1 MLTLSGLISLIIFII
16 MISFPNAKINLGLHV
31 VSKRPD
37 GYHNIE
43 TVFYPINLCDALEIV
58 PVEGKTIFTLSGL
71 PIDGNSDNNLVMK
84 AFNLLKCDYDLPETA
99 IYLHKNIPFGAGL
112 GGGSSDAAEMLKL
125 LNAFAGLNLSIEQL
139 EKYAAQIGADCP
151 FFIRNKPVFAQ
162 GTGNDFT
169 PINLSLQG
177 YYLVL
182 VKPDIPVSTK
192 AAYARIDPKQPDY
205 PLLETIQRP
214 VNEWKTRLTN
224 DFETGVFEQ
233 YPEIEAI
240 KRKLYTL
247 GAIYA
252 SMSGSG
258 SSVFGIFEK
267 PENLENEFP
276 SGTRTYGFPFL

>member
-1 MLTLSGLISLIIFII
+1 
-16 MISFPNAKINLGLHV
+16 MISFPNAKINLGLYI

-43 TVFYPINLCDALEIV
+43 TVFYPINLCDVLEVV
-58 PVEGKTIFTLSGL
+58 PAEGKTTFTQSGL
-71 PIDGNSDNNLVMK
+71 LIDGDLNNNLVMK
-84 AFNLLKCDYDLPETA
+84 AFNLLKNNYDLPEMS
-99 IYLHKNIPFGAGL
+99 IYLRKNIPFGAGL

-125 LNAFAGLNLSIEQL
+125 LNTFAGLNLSIEQL
-139 EKYAAQIGADCP
+139 ESYAAQIGADCS
-151 FFIRNKPVFAQ
+151 FFIRNKPTFAA
-162 GTGNDFT
+162 GTGNIFT
-169 PINLSLQG
+169 SVKLSLQG

-182 VKPDIPVSTK
+182 IKPDIHVSTQ
-192 AAYARIDPKQPDY
+192 AAYAQVKPKRPDY
-205 PLLETIQRP
+205 SLLETIQFP
-214 VNEWKTRLTN
+214 VNKWKKCLAN

-233 YPEIEAI
+233 YSEIEAI
-240 KRKLYTL
+240 KLKLYER

-276 SGTRTYGFPFL
+276 SSTKIYSIPFL

>member
-1 MLTLSGLISLIIFII
+1 
-16 MISFPNAKINLGLHV
+16 MISFPNAKINLGLYV

-43 TVFYPINLCDALEIV
+43 TVFYPIHLCDALEIV
-58 PVEGKTIFTLSGL
+58 PAEEKTTLTLSGL
-71 PIDGNSDNNLVMK
+71 PVDGDLDNNLIMK
-84 AFNLLKCDYDLPETA
+84 ALNLLKADYDLPETA
-99 IYLHKNIPFGAGL
+99 IYLRKNIPFGAGL

-125 LNAFAGLNLSIEQL
+125 LNTFAKLNLSMEQL

-151 FFIRNKPVFAQ
+151 FFIRNKPVLAGGI
-162 GTGNDFT
+162 GTVFT
-169 PINLSLQG
+169 PINLSLRG

-182 VKPDIPVSTK
+182 VKPDISVSTK
-192 AAYARIDPKQPDY
+192 AAYARIEPKQPDY
-205 PLLETIQRP
+205 SLLETIQLP
-214 VNEWKTRLTN
+214 VGEWKKQLSN

-233 YPEIEAI
+233 YPEIKTI
-240 KRKLYTL
+240 KRKLYER

-267 PENLENEFP
+267 PENVENEFP
-276 SGTRTYGFPFL
+276 SATKTYCLLFQ